1 VNGKFK
7 SEVKTPEG
15 DAFMKNVLLVA
26 LLALATVAVLAQSNA
41 AKKKTMTAN
50 TTSGPMKV
58 TGTPTKA
65 SDGLEYWDIKQG
77 TGKAA
82 KNGDAV
88 LVNYTGY
95 FTDGKKFDSSIGRGP
110 FEVKPL
116 GSAPVIKGWNEGI
129 VGMKEGGKRQLR
141 IPPDLAYGAQGYP
154 GAIPP
159 NSTLIFDVEL
169 LKVE

>member
-1 VNGKFK
+1 
-7 SEVKTPEG
+7 
-15 DAFMKNVLLVA
+15 MKNVLLVA
-26 LLALATVAVLAQSNA
+26 LLALATVAMVAQNSA
-41 AKKKTMTAN
+41 ARKKTMAN
-50 TTSGPMKV
+50 ASSGPWKISGAGMK
-58 TGTPTKA
+58 TA
-65 SDGLEYWDIKQG
+65 DGLQYWEVKAG
-77 TGKAA
+77 TGKTAQ
-82 KNGDAV
+82 KGDAV

-116 GSAPVIKGWNEGI
+116 GDAPVIKGWNEGI
-129 VGMKEGGKRQLR
+129 VGMKVGGKRQLR
-141 IPPDLAYGAQGYP
+141 IPPDLAYGAGGYP